1 MVRIPV
7 VPPAK
12 ASRRIRLT
20 YRYLKRRFGEV
31 PEPFAV
37 LANHPRLVFANA
49 AHEAAA
55 SKATNVLPPSLSDL
69 AVYRVAL
76 TIGCSWC
83 MDFGAMMHR
92 LAGLDVDQLR
102 HIDGYATSPTYT
114 DDERAVIAYAE
125 AMTATPPEVTDE
137 QVADLRRRLG
147 DAGVVE
153 LTYQVAH
160 ENMRSRMNS
169 ALGITAQGFSTGD
182 GCRVPWA
189 DTTDTNDLDQI
200 RRRHAH
206 KEHR

>member
-1 MVRIPV
+1 MEEVVVVRIPV
-7 VPPAK
+7 VPPVEAG
-12 ASRRIRLT
+12 RRIRLT

-37 LANHPRLVFANA
+37 LANHRGLFFANA

-55 SKATNVLPPSLSDL
+55 GKATTRLPPNLSDL
-69 AVYRVAL
+69 AMYRVAL

-83 MDFGAMMHR
+83 VDFGIMMHR
-92 LAGLDVDQLR
+92 LAGLDVDHLS
-102 HIDGYATSPTYT
+102 HIAEYATSPIYT

-125 AMTATPPEVTDE
+125 AITATPPEVTDE

-153 LTYQVAH
+153 LTYQIAH

-169 ALGITAQGFSTGD
+169 ALGITAQGFSTGE
-182 GCRVPWA
+182 GCRVPWEN
-189 DTTDTNDLDQI
+189 TTEP
-200 RRRHAH
+200 RRS
-206 KEHR
+206 